1 MRQRAR
7 EREGEKTRLSFA
19 SHFLLFSPSS
29 SDAKRTGR
37 ERESMMLALR
47 ERIESIFIEA
57 TL

>member
-1 MRQRAR
+1 MRQIGR
-7 EREGEKTRLSFA
+7 EKTWLSFA
-19 SHFLLFSPSS
+19 SHFLPFSPSS
-29 SDAKRTGR
+29 SDAKRT